1 MLKQSFSKIT
11 KVLTVLLT
19 VFFVASITVGAA
31 SACGSSTSGNHC
43 SDGSCNH
50 ISENFG
56 NHCSDGSCNHVYHHG
71 AKKSCHK
78 KSCHHGSKRSCKS
91 CNSDCW

>member
-11 KVLTVLLT
+11 KVLTILLT
-19 VFFVASITVGAA
+19 VFFVASMTVGAA
-31 SACGSSTSGNHC
+31 SACGSSTS
-43 SDGSCNH
+43 
-50 ISENFG
+50 G

-78 KSCHHGSKRSCKS
+78 KSCHHGSKKSCTS
-91 CNSDCW
+91 CNSD